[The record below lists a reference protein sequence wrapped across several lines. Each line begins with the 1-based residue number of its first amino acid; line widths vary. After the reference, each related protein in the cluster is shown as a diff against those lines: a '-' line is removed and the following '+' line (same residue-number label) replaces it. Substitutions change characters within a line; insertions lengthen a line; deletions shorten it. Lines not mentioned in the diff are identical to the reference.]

1 MMEALYMETF
11 LLDKQYKHILEIVS
25 QVSKKPTKEISFNDL
40 ETELNLTQKTIKTY
54 LYTLLTYCERNDLK
68 TFTLEKGKLKMLL
81 KTDFNYFDL
90 YHYLIQKSVK
100 YQIIMSILT
109 NPKITFTELYLDLKL
124 SRSNASLHI
133 KQLNDFLKP
142 YHCKISFLQN
152 NPLQG
157 EEHQIRFLYYNLL
170 LGCNIDQ
177 IITTSPSLDQVT
189 QLVLDVVPHITHTT
203 LSKIKLGFYIFQ
215 MSSKFGFFID
225 SEEDFIIQDSPFI
238 KYDDFFK
245 KIDGFEFLNDC
256 PDLRTKQ
263 KKCRYLYF
271 LFCRANVLTPEE
283 CEQYLLQIPSNN
295 SPSIQYFLTQFQ
307 EKSQLSLK
315 QHEIK
320 YLTYNLALF
329 HREAA
334 IFSGRAK
341 TLDLV
346 KSVEKFNRVD
356 DTVPKLIKK
365 FTKSLYKENDEIRA
379 LIQNFPSLWHYYTIL
394 LWILSAKHHQP
405 IKLLV
410 QSSIS
415 SLHRQALIT
424 QIINGTSSP
433 IEIYTYEQ
441 LNGEKPDGIVSNQPP
456 EKNLQD
462 VPFFPISL
470 FYMDWHNKGNLAFF
484 IKQLETKK
492 RGDKG

>member
-1 MMEALYMETF
+1 MKKTILVVLSSMLLSGSLLANADAISQETT
-11 LLDKQYKHILEIVS
+11 ETGIV
-25 QVSKKPTKEISFNDL
+25 F
-40 ETELNLTQKTIKTY
+40 TQKKVVSSPRNPKDPREPFIGKQGFIDTFEDDNEQNHSLATQANPK
-54 LYTLLTYCERNDLK
+54 LLSCNE
-68 TFTLEKGKLKMLL
+68 E
-81 KTDFNYFDL
+81 TDFGLSHVPANLSFGVIRD
-90 YHYLIQKSVK
+90 
-100 YQIIMSILT
+100 
-109 NPKITFTELYLDLKL
+109 TELYLDLKL

-189 QLVLDVVPHITHTT
+189 QLVLDVVPHITHTA

-263 KKCRYLYF
+263 KECRYLYF
-271 LFCRANVLTPEE
+271 LFCRANVLTSEK

-470 FYMDWHNKGNLAFF
+470 FYMDWHNKGNLALF

>member
-1 MMEALYMETF
+1 M
-11 LLDKQYKHILEIVS
+11 
-25 QVSKKPTKEISFNDL
+25 
-40 ETELNLTQKTIKTY
+40 
-54 LYTLLTYCERNDLK
+54 
-68 TFTLEKGKLKMLL
+68 
-81 KTDFNYFDL
+81 
-90 YHYLIQKSVK
+90 
-100 YQIIMSILT
+100 
-109 NPKITFTELYLDLKL
+109 
-124 SRSNASLHI
+124 
-133 KQLNDFLKP
+133 
-142 YHCKISFLQN
+142 
-152 NPLQG
+152 
-157 EEHQIRFLYYNLL
+157 
-170 LGCNIDQ
+170 
-177 IITTSPSLDQVT
+177 
-189 QLVLDVVPHITHTT
+189 
-203 LSKIKLGFYIFQ
+203 
-215 MSSKFGFFID
+215 
-225 SEEDFIIQDSPFI
+225 
-238 KYDDFFK
+238 
-245 KIDGFEFLNDC
+245 
-256 PDLRTKQ
+256 
-263 KKCRYLYF
+263 
-271 LFCRANVLTPEE
+271 
-283 CEQYLLQIPSNN
+283 
-295 SPSIQYFLTQFQ
+295 
-307 EKSQLSLK
+307 
-315 QHEIK
+315 
-320 YLTYNLALF
+320 
-329 HREAA
+329 
-334 IFSGRAK
+334 
-341 TLDLV
+341 

>member
-1 MMEALYMETF
+1 
-11 LLDKQYKHILEIVS
+11 
-25 QVSKKPTKEISFNDL
+25 
-40 ETELNLTQKTIKTY
+40 
-54 LYTLLTYCERNDLK
+54 
-68 TFTLEKGKLKMLL
+68 
-81 KTDFNYFDL
+81 
-90 YHYLIQKSVK
+90 
-100 YQIIMSILT
+100 
-109 NPKITFTELYLDLKL
+109 
-124 SRSNASLHI
+124 
-133 KQLNDFLKP
+133 
-142 YHCKISFLQN
+142 
-152 NPLQG
+152 
-157 EEHQIRFLYYNLL
+157 
-170 LGCNIDQ
+170 
-177 IITTSPSLDQVT
+177 
-189 QLVLDVVPHITHTT
+189 
-203 LSKIKLGFYIFQ
+203 

-492 RGDKG
+492 RRDKG